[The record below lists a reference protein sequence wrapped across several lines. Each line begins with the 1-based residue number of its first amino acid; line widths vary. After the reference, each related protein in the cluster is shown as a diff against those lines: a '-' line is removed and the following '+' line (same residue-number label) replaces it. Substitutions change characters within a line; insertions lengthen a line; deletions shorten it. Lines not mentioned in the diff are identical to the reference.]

1 MLMGK
6 ELLYL
11 MQDEIRDRKRF
22 KKAFA
27 WEYVLYWKRSEI
39 AWLKSYLFLLLLML
53 KYRKL
58 NEQMMPIAAMN
69 HIMTISGKGLI
80 ISSIFLLVWS
90 IGGRLPEGECKR
102 WNQKESKTKTTRPRF
117 LWHGTMETFTLLS
130 MALSNCSEQC
140 LKLEKSHRS
149 RRSWPQ
155 LQLQVSHLIIHR
167 WRSFVTKFE

>member
-1 MLMGK
+1 MLIDK

-11 MQDEIRDRKRF
+11 MQDEIRDRKLF

-27 WEYVLYWKRSEI
+27 WECVLYWKRSEI

-80 ISSIFLLVWS
+80 ISSIFLLIWS
-90 IGGRLPEGECKR
+90 FGGRLPEGEMQKMKSKR
-102 WNQKESKTKTTRPRF
+102 VQNQNHATAF
-117 LWHGTMETFTLLS
+117 L
-130 MALSNCSEQC
+130 
-140 LKLEKSHRS
+140 
-149 RRSWPQ
+149 
-155 LQLQVSHLIIHR
+155 
-167 WRSFVTKFE
+167 VTWKNGDFYSAFSGIK

>member
-1 MLMGK
+1 MLIDK

-11 MQDEIRDRKRF
+11 MQDEIRDRKLF

-27 WEYVLYWKRSEI
+27 SEGVLDWKRSEI

-80 ISSIFLLVWS
+80 ISSIFLL
-90 IGGRLPEGECKR
+90 I
-102 WNQKESKTKTTRPRF
+102 
-117 LWHGTMETFTLLS
+117 
-130 MALSNCSEQC
+130 
-140 LKLEKSHRS
+140 
-149 RRSWPQ
+149 
-155 LQLQVSHLIIHR
+155 
-167 WRSFVTKFE
+167 

>member
-1 MLMGK
+1 MLIDK

-11 MQDEIRDRKRF
+11 MQDEIRDRKLF

-27 WEYVLYWKRSEI
+27 WECVLYWKRSEI

-90 IGGRLPEGECKR
+90 FGGRLPEGEMQKMKSKR
-102 WNQKESKTKTTRPRF
+102 VQNQNHATAFLVTWNNGDFYSAFFGIK
-117 LWHGTMETFTLLS
+117 
-130 MALSNCSEQC
+130 
-140 LKLEKSHRS
+140 
-149 RRSWPQ
+149 
-155 LQLQVSHLIIHR
+155 
-167 WRSFVTKFE
+167 